1 MNPMR
6 VLVVEDDREL
16 CEVMQEGL
24 AREGFQVDRASS
36 GQEALERATGSA
48 YDVILLDVM
57 IPRPDGYAV
66 LAQLRK
72 QGNRS
77 AILMVTSRGEEKDKL
92 KGLSGG
98 ADDYLVKPF
107 LLTEL
112 VARIRAISRR
122 ISCRSGAPAGER
134 LRAGDIEMD
143 LLRRE
148 VRRAG
153 QALSLTR
160 TEFNLLELFL
170 RNPGQVLSPSV
181 LAQRLS
187 LGAAASPNALEVHI
201 KNLRGK
207 IDRPPS
213 PSLIRNVRGS
223 GYVFDPSPK

>member
-107 LLTEL
+107 SLAILAAHLRSVMRRREPKAELFREGDLQVDMSARRVRRGPRDIALSSTEYRLLLQLVRGAGRVIPKKELTERVWGYDFGGSANVL
-112 VARIRAISRR
+112 EVYIGYLRDKLEA
-122 ISCRSGAPAGER
+122 AGEPR
-134 LRAGDIEMD
+134 LIHTVRGAGYTLRAT
-143 LLRRE
+143 L
-148 VRRAG
+148 
-153 QALSLTR
+153 
-160 TEFNLLELFL
+160 
-170 RNPGQVLSPSV
+170 
-181 LAQRLS
+181 
-187 LGAAASPNALEVHI
+187 
-201 KNLRGK
+201 
-207 IDRPPS
+207 
-213 PSLIRNVRGS
+213 
-223 GYVFDPSPK
+223 